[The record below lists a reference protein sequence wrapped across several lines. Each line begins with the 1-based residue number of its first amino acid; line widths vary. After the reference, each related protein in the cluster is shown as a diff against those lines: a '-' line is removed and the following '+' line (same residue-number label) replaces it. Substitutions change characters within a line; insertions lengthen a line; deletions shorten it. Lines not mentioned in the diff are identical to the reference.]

1 MKIKNSTFVTSA
13 TSKTGYPEA
22 DMPELAF
29 VGRSNV
35 GKSSL
40 LNMLLGRRA
49 LAKTASTPGKTRLIN
64 FFDVDNVFR
73 IVDLPG
79 YGYAKVSKA
88 MQNEWASY
96 IEEYLNERE
105 CLLEVFLLIDGRR
118 NPNEMDKM
126 MYEYIKKNGF
136 TGYIFVTKMDKLKQ
150 KEKKPNLDRIVKTLN
165 VGTKDL
171 LIPVSSTKRSGKYE
185 AWDMINHIFDIN
197 RLDIYVERQV
207 QKKN

>member
-1 MKIKNSTFVTSA
+1 MKIKNSRFVTSA
-13 TSKTGYPEA
+13 SSKQSYPEA
-22 DMPELAF
+22 DLPELAF

-40 LNMLLGRRA
+40 LNMLLNRKD

-64 FFDVDNVFR
+64 FFDIDGLFR

-79 YGYAKVSKA
+79 YGYAKVSKSL
-88 MQNEWASY
+88 QKDWAGY

-105 CLLEVFLLIDGRR
+105 CLLEVFLLVDARR
-118 NPNEMDKM
+118 VPNELDKM
-126 MYEYIKKNGF
+126 MYEYIKKNGY

-150 KEKKPNLDRIVKTLN
+150 SEKKPNLDAIVKALN
-165 VGTKDL
+165 VGTKEF

-185 AWDMINHIFDIN
+185 AWNLFNRIFSMN
-197 RLDIYVERQV
+197 RLDIHIERQV
-207 QKKN
+207 KE